1 MTVRQE
7 TTEALDRRTVA
18 DFGRQWTRYPDN
30 SGYYGTLEL
39 LADILE
45 PLLPVARLKGA
56 RVAEIGSG
64 TGRIVSMLLDTGVQS
79 VLAVEPSE
87 AVSALVSNVGRRMDQ
102 VTVLRATGDCLP
114 PTGEFD
120 YVVSIGV
127 IHHIA
132 DPRPTLAA
140 AYDALKPGGELLIW
154 VYGREG
160 NELYLR
166 TFGAIRSVTCR
177 LPPAILAALGW
188 MLLYPLN
195 AYIALCRFLPLPMR
209 GYVRSVLARFSRDKR
224 RLVIYDQLNPAYA
237 RYYREQEA
245 RALLSDAGFRNVR
258 SHHRHGYSWTV
269 IGEKPA

>member
-1 MTVRQE
+1 MTVRE
-7 TTEALDRRTVA
+7 GTTLDRQTVA

-39 LADILE
+39 LRDILE
-45 PLLPVARLKGA
+45 PLLPVARLKGT

-64 TGRIVSMLLDTGVQS
+64 TGRIVNMLLDAGVRS

-87 AVSALVSNVGRRMDQ
+87 AVRALVSNVGPRVDR
-102 VTVLRATGDCLP
+102 VTVLHASGDRLP
-114 PTGEFD
+114 PSADFD
-120 YVVSIGV
+120 YVISIGV

-132 DPRPTLAA
+132 DPRPVVDA
-140 AYDALKPGGELLIW
+140 AYSALKPGGELLIW

-166 TFGAIRSVTCR
+166 TFGLLRCVTSR
-177 LPPAILAALGW
+177 LPHPILAALCW
-188 MLLYPLN
+188 VLAPLVDT
-195 AYIALCRFLPLPMR
+195 YIALCRLLPLPMR
-209 GYVRSVLARFSRDKR
+209 GYVRSVLARFPRDKR

-237 RYYREQEA
+237 RYYRQHEA

-258 SHHRHGYSWTV
+258 VHHRHGYSWTV